1 MAVVDIGSNSIKLLV
16 AEGPPC
22 RPVHENTLEVRI
34 GSGLTRGSRE
44 LDPGA
49 MRAGIDA
56 VRALIDEARGFPLDA
71 IRLVATSAVRE
82 AANGELFRRDVE
94 AVSGRPL
101 TVLSGEA
108 EARAIAR
115 GVSGDPMLAELQ
127 AFEIV
132 DLGGGSLEVIRF
144 RDQQL
149 ELLRSF
155 PVGAVRLLED
165 QVTDAGKA
173 IPEHERA
180 GIRARITQCLAALP
194 PVADPGAGPGYAA
207 VGTGGAFTVS
217 RAILAGRA
225 GLSFDQQSPFLALAD
240 LEALG
245 DELAGLPLAERMR
258 IPGLP
263 PRRADILPAALVA
276 LVAYARGRKLPGF
289 HHSLC
294 NLRYGVA
301 AAWLADAGK
310 AESERGGEV

>member
-1 MAVVDIGSNSIKLLV
+1 MQ
-16 AEGPPC
+16 
-22 RPVHENTLEVRI
+22 
-34 GSGLTRGSRE
+34 
-44 LDPGA
+44 
-49 MRAGIDA
+49 AGVDA

-71 IRLVATSAVRE
+71 IQLVATSAVRE
-82 AANGELFRRDVE
+82 AANGEQFRRDVE
-94 AVSGRPL
+94 AATGQPL

-115 GVSGDPMLAELQ
+115 GVAGDPMLAELR

-149 ELLRSF
+149 EMLRSF
-155 PVGAVRLLED
+155 PVGAVRLLEEL
-165 QVTDAGKA
+165 VTDAEQA
-173 IPEHERA
+173 IPEQERA
-180 GIRARITQCLAALP
+180 AIRARIAQCMAALP
-194 PVADPGAGPGYAA
+194 PVPEPGAGPGYEA

-225 GLSFDQQSPFLALAD
+225 GLSFDQQSSFLALAD

-245 DELAGLPLAERMR
+245 DELACLPLAERMR

-263 PRRADILPAALVA
+263 PRRADILPAALLA
-276 LVAYARGRKLPGF
+276 LVAYARGRMLPGF

-301 AAWLADAGK
+301 TAWLADADEAG
-310 AESERGGEV
+310 STRGGEV